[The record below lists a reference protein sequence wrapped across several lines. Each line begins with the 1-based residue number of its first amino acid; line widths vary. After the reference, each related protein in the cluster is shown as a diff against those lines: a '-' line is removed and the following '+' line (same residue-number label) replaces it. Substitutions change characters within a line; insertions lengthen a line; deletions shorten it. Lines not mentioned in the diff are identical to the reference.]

1 MHEENDGSNQS
12 VNVTIFGVEYKIVGD
27 MDQEYYKELAKYV
40 DERMWEISESSNIVS
55 STKVA
60 VLAAL
65 NIANELFLE
74 RETQKGDI
82 EKIEKKTSRLI
93 SILDKYI

>member
-1 MHEENDGSNQS
+1 MDESEEKREPVV
-12 VNVTIFGVEYKIVGD
+12 VNIFGVDYRIVGD
-27 MDQEYYKELAKYV
+27 MEPEYCEELARYV
-40 DERMWEISESSNIVS
+40 DEKMWELSEGGNIVS

-65 NIANELFLE
+65 NIANELFVE
-74 RETQKGDI
+74 REARAGNIDDL
-82 EKIEKKTSRLI
+82 EKRASRLI